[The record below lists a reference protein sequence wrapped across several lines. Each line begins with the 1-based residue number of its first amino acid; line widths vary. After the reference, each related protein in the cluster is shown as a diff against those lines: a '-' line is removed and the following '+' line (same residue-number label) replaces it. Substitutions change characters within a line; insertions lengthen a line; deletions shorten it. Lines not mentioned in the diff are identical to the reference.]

1 VTRSSTGPTDARHAK
16 TTFSAD
22 RGALRRIAANASG
35 RTLWTGIT
43 IASIAREYNADV
55 RLLLASGSPR
65 RAELLRAA
73 GFDFDVHPADVDES
87 LHPGETPD
95 SYVRRVAEAK
105 ARAVREAA
113 GDRAVLA
120 ADTVVVVRDRIL
132 GKPLDDGDAAA
143 MLRRLSGR
151 AHKVMTGLTLVRRE
165 RLDTRLA
172 VTIVQFA
179 ALSDEEIAWYVAS
192 GEPFDKAGA
201 YAVQGLA
208 SRFVTRIEGSY
219 SNVVGLPVALLYE
232 MLREV
237 PPDFLT

>member
-1 VTRSSTGPTDARHAK
+1 
-16 TTFSAD
+16 
-22 RGALRRIAANASG
+22 
-35 RTLWTGIT
+35 
-43 IASIAREYNADV
+43 
-55 RLLLASGSPR
+55 
-65 RAELLRAA
+65 
-73 GFDFDVHPADVDES
+73 
-87 LHPGETPD
+87 
-95 SYVRRVAEAK
+95 
-105 ARAVREAA
+105 
-113 GDRAVLA
+113 
-120 ADTVVVVRDRIL
+120 
-132 GKPLDDGDAAA
+132 
-143 MLRRLSGR
+143 
-151 AHKVMTGLTLVRRE
+151 MTGLTLVRRE